1 MTRTWTYGRA
11 TVALGFLALA
21 ITLAPPAQADKPSWA
36 GGGKKAEKAE
46 KSTRQG
52 AAARFDE
59 QQRIRI
65 RAYFGAESRA
75 GRCPP
80 GLARKNN
87 GCLPPGQAKKWQLGR
102 PLPRDVVFH
111 DLPPRLVVDL
121 GAPPSG
127 TRYIRVAED
136 ILLIAVGTGMVMDA
150 VKDIARTLER

>member
-1 MTRTWTYGRA
+1 MAQTCSCGR
-11 TVALGFLALA
+11 VLIGFGFLALA
-21 ITLAPPAQADKPSWA
+21 LTLAAPVQADKPSWA
-36 GGGKKAEKAE
+36 GGGKKTEKAQNPA
-46 KSTRQG
+46 RQG

-59 QQRIRI
+59 QQRSRI
-65 RAYFGAESRA
+65 RAYFGDESRA

-87 GCLPPGQAKKWQLGR
+87 GCLPPGQAKKWRLGQ
-102 PLPRDVVFH
+102 PLPQDVIFH
-111 DLPPRLVVDL
+111 DLPRRLAVDL
-121 GAPPSG
+121 GTPPSG